1 MRNMIPSRSSNQRSN
16 NVPHGR
22 QPNGSFEARFKPP
35 DGIVP
40 GVSDTSSGMCNEYTS
55 TVDLSVP
62 EQNAR
67 NFYLSIEPNS
77 NTAAEVDEDISVPV
91 PSEHD
96 PSEHVVVKD
105 GYTYYIRYLDE
116 SILEAPLVQ
125 HNHGGEVFGEVERI
139 PSISNDLSMLMD
151 DNMLPEGA
159 IPALENVEGSARDW
173 INYDELPLLSQQKQ
187 QQSVST
193 DHVTPPNDT
202 LVGNQHCKN
211 YHTTLVKPSAH
222 SEQKAVGC
230 SGCEMF
236 PVLTNALQQPSVEG
250 FLPSN
255 ETVLMNS
262 SKSSVVTKV
271 PDFSHYCVECEKFF
285 PSNDSLQEH
294 MEFNHRLF
302 DEQLITMTNTPKASI
317 NQPVGYGSGEL
328 VFPISTIVDS
338 TNQRRKRPFY
348 CDSCNISFD
357 FVESYYM
364 HNHSVHGGG
373 AGTGYL

>member
-1 MRNMIPSRSSNQRSN
+1 MRNMIPSRSSHQCSN

-22 QPNGSFEARFKPP
+22 QPNRSFEAIPQSP

-55 TVDLSVP
+55 TVDFSVP
-62 EQNAR
+62 EQNAW
-67 NFYLSIEPNS
+67 NCYLSIEPNP
-77 NTAAEVDEDISVPV
+77 NIVAEVDEEIPVPV

-116 SILEAPLVQ
+116 SMSEEPPVQ
-125 HNHGGEVFGEVERI
+125 HNYEGEVLGEMEQL
-139 PSISNDLSMLMD
+139 PSISKELSMLMVD
-151 DNMLPEGA
+151 SMLPEGA
-159 IPALENVEGSARDW
+159 IPTLENIESSTRDW

-187 QQSVST
+187 QQPVST
-193 DHVTPPNDT
+193 DHVSPPNDT
-202 LVGNQHCKN
+202 SVENQCCKN
-211 YHTTLVKPSAH
+211 YHTTLVKPRAESQQ
-222 SEQKAVGC
+222 EVVGL
-230 SGCEMF
+230 SGCELF
-236 PVLTNALQQPSVEG
+236 PVLSNALQQPSVEG

-262 SKSSVVTKV
+262 SKSSVVTMV

-285 PSNDSLQEH
+285 PSNDCLQEH
-294 MEFNHRLF
+294 MESNHRLF
-302 DEQLITMTNTPKASI
+302 DEKLITMTSTPKASF
-317 NQPVGYGSGEL
+317 NQAVGYRSGEL
-328 VFPISTIVDS
+328 IIPISPIVDS
-338 TNQRRKRPFY
+338 TNHRRKRPFF

-373 AGTGYL
+373 VGTGYR